1 MAKILV
7 PFFAPLDTF
16 AGDVAA
22 TLRAMGHEVVQPRS
36 KPLHERSRVSYL
48 SQRLI
53 ETLKPDWPTPYE
65 RRALSIARAEGP
77 FDLLFCTTRSFSEE
91 ILYTLKKYGV
101 KQAIIWWG
109 DPPANIPKNS
119 IMSDAWD
126 AIFIKDRAAA
136 RKLAGVGLN
145 AHHLHEAINPD
156 IHQKNFDEIND
167 RVAVVGNYYGFRQM
181 LVRRLIERKIPVDLF
196 GFPPPRWSH
205 PDILARHSG
214 RYVKELEKSRV
225 FGSALASLNCT
236 TMAEGNCLN
245 CRAFE
250 IAGACGLQLIEDK
263 PAVQECFEP
272 GKEVLVYRTVDD
284 IEAHL
289 ERAKADPDWAMTVRQ
304 AGHKRAH
311 AQHTYRQRLT
321 HILETLGIPP
331 LGE

>member
-1 MAKILV
+1 
-7 PFFAPLDTF
+7 
-16 AGDVAA
+16 
-22 TLRAMGHEVVQPRS
+22 
-36 KPLHERSRVSYL
+36 
-48 SQRLI
+48 
-53 ETLKPDWPTPYE
+53 
-65 RRALSIARAEGP
+65 
-77 FDLLFCTTRSFSEE
+77 
-91 ILYTLKKYGV
+91 
-101 KQAIIWWG
+101 
-109 DPPANIPKNS
+109 N
-119 IMSDAWD
+119 
-126 AIFIKDRAAA
+126 
-136 RKLAGVGLN
+136 
-145 AHHLHEAINPD
+145 
-156 IHQKNFDEIND
+156 
-167 RVAVVGNYYGFRQM
+167 
-181 LVRRLIERKIPVDLF
+181 
-196 GFPPPRWSH
+196 
-205 PDILARHSG
+205 G
-214 RYVKELEKSRV
+214 RYVTGVEKSGV

-236 TMAEGNCLN
+236 AMSEGNCLN